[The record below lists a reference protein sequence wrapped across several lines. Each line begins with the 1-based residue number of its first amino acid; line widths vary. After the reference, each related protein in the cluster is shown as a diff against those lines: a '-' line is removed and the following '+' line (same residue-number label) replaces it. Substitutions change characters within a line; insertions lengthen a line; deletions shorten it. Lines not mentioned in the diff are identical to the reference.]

1 MTTGTIAA
9 TYSARVG
16 TNGLFAV
23 VGEGEFVVHANAFL
37 ATVTQRGFSPR
48 TVRAYAHDLVVFFRW
63 LSTTPYQ
70 LADIGERGLLEYVGV
85 QRQEEAQSRSINR
98 RLSSCKLLIRFVS
111 GREPERGTRPGT
123 TAVLAATRTSVFIH
137 FGRNDAWRYG

>member
-1 MTTGTIAA
+1 MTTGTTA

-16 TNGLFAV
+16 ANALFGV
-23 VGEGEFVVHANAFL
+23 VGEGELVVHANAFL

-63 LSTTPYQ
+63 IATTPYQ

-85 QRQEEAQSRSINR
+85 QRQAEAQPRSINR

-111 GREPERGTRPGT
+111 GKEPERANSAAHYWVLAGTRTGLRRRG
-123 TAVLAATRTSVFIH
+123 AGWSRH
-137 FGRNDAWRYG
+137 